1 MLALMDLGSEEVSDD
16 VWFRAVQAVAGSTA
30 DRPATTEAIAKSL
43 ESGSLSVPLVST
55 AGYACRSS
63 PSSPQLRKE
72 CPALRIIQ
80 AFSPTSPCI
89 CTQDAVTGGIAL
101 I

>member
-1 MLALMDLGSEEVSDD
+1 MLSLMDLGSQEVSDD

-55 AGYACRSS
+55 AGCATQL
-63 PSSPQLRKE
+63 PSSTF
-72 CPALRIIQ
+72 Q
-80 AFSPTSPCI
+80 A
-89 CTQDAVTGGIAL
+89 CTAVTRLSCVPSHGSTFDCPL
-101 I
+101 FQL

>member
-30 DRPATTEAIAKSL
+30 DRPSTTEAIAKSL

-55 AGYACRSS
+55 AGCACH
-63 PSSPQLRKE
+63 PSSL
-72 CPALRIIQ
+72 
-80 AFSPTSPCI
+80 S
-89 CTQDAVTGGIAL
+89 
-101 I
+101 